1 MYSTAMLF
9 ILFLCIIITITI
21 FVCLREQ
28 AADDKI
34 DKIRELPN
42 LDDPIAILSRN
53 RNEQTESGDQRH

>member
-9 ILFLCIIITITI
+9 ILFLCTIIIITI

-34 DKIRELPN
+34 DKI
-42 LDDPIAILSRN
+42 S
-53 RNEQTESGDQRH
+53 